1 MKRTRTVFF
10 TLAFLF
16 GMGAFALQSQP
27 AQDNKDDHSHMG
39 QMSIDEHVKMMSEK
53 LNLTD
58 DQQAK
63 AKALLT
69 EQQQQMHSIMGDAS
83 LSEDDKKAKVRSL
96 HEATHAKF
104 RDVLNDDQK
113 KKFDEMQQQMHDR
126 MHSKDGDAS
135 QPK

>member
-1 MKRTRTVFF
+1 MKRTRTVLF

-16 GMGAFALQSQP
+16 GLGAFALQSQP

-39 QMSIDEHVKMMSEK
+39 RMSIDEHVKMISEK

-63 AKALLT
+63 AKALFT
-69 EQQQQMHSIMGDAS
+69 EQQEQMHSIMGDAS
-83 LSEDDKKAKVRSL
+83 LSEDDKRAKVRSL
-96 HEATHAKF
+96 HEATNAKF

-126 MHSKDGDAS
+126 MHSKGGDAS